1 MVSLSLLA
9 TGILRIVGLALGWF
23 WKGIRGDFKWLSKS
37 IRDCQ
42 VEFSRQITS
51 DEWILYQIS
60 IWLKNFTFKDG
71 IYIIFND
78 NIINAFPYKIYYKKR
93 QLHYKAWIY
102 IIIWQLHIL
111 LACTEVLNMLETGRV
126 HVWLIKRLII
136 KTNTTDQ
143 TRHLF
148 TSGWCSQYTMII
160 KQLCKQIL

>member
-1 MVSLSLLA
+1 MRGCWTSRNTENQMVSLSLLA

-71 IYIIFND
+71 IYIIFSD

-111 LACTEVLNMLETGRV
+111 FPWPEGFTCDQATYNQDKQYWSNQTPYF
-126 HVWLIKRLII
+126 RL
-136 KTNTTDQ
+136 
-143 TRHLF
+143 
-148 TSGWCSQYTMII
+148 M
-160 KQLCKQIL
+160 